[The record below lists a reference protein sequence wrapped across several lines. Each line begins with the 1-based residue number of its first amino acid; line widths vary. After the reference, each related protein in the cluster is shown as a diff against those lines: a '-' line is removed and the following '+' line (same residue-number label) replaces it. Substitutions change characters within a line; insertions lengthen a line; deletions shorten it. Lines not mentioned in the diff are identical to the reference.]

1 MKKQLATT
9 VIASLLML
17 SFTVKSQTT
26 FSPSELEKLCNYST
40 QEFETYVL
48 KRGYSLHQN
57 TNYDDGVISTM
68 FFSEERRQYDTPDM
82 MTRTYSETFVL
93 LVFATTSKDYYLGLK
108 QALSEQG
115 YTFQKEYG
123 KDVSGKTCIA
133 YDYGKGEYTVTLYS
147 DTINGITWYTLQIFE
162 V

>member
-1 MKKQLATT
+1 MKKLLATT

-17 SFTVKSQTT
+17 SLTVKSQTT
-26 FSPSELEKLCNYST
+26 FSPTELEKLCNYST
-40 QEFETYVL
+40 QDFESYVL

-68 FFSEERRQYDTPDM
+68 YFSEERRQYDTPDM

-108 QALSEQG
+108 QALAE
-115 YTFQKEYG
+115 
-123 KDVSGKTCIA
+123 
-133 YDYGKGEYTVTLYS
+133 
-147 DTINGITWYTLQIFE
+147 
-162 V
+162 

>member
-1 MKKQLATT
+1 
-9 VIASLLML
+9 
-17 SFTVKSQTT
+17 
-26 FSPSELEKLCNYST
+26 
-40 QEFETYVL
+40 
-48 KRGYSLHQN
+48 
-57 TNYDDGVISTM
+57 
-68 FFSEERRQYDTPDM
+68 M

-108 QALSEQG
+108 QALAEQG